1 MAVLPSLVV
10 MDITP
15 TPLEDRANPLHGFA
29 GRALAA
35 LDRIADAP
43 AWAMTPEEQ
52 AEALVELQQVTARV
66 TELRWRVLVAAD
78 RNEIGAKDGSTST
91 SAWLA
96 RRTRENR
103 SRTNGD
109 VRGARALDEPEFAP
123 TRAAFAEGR
132 LTEDQVWVIVR
143 AIEDLSADEVDDEQR
158 AVAQKHLIGLAAEH
172 DAKTLRVLAR
182 RLFEVLAP
190 DEADRREGEA
200 LAREERRA
208 REKCRFS
215 MRDNGDGTTSG
226 WFKLPS
232 AQADMLGKVVQAL
245 AAPRRQDPGAWLDSQ
260 GKKLPYPVL
269 LGQAFA
275 DLVEHLPLDAM
286 PQAGGTAA
294 TVVIT
299 MELEK
304 LLKSVGAA
312 TLDTGCRISAGQV
325 RRMTCNSGLIPAVL
339 GTASVPLD
347 LGRTARLHSSA
358 QRTAMAIRDK
368 GCTAEGCD
376 RPPAWCEAH
385 HELAWSE
392 GGGTSVK
399 DGRLLCPHHHHLAHD
414 SRYDM
419 RRLPDGKIRFA
430 RRT

>member
-1 MAVLPSLVV
+1 MEATS
-10 MDITP
+10 
-15 TPLEDRANPLHGFA
+15 TPLEDRTNPLHGFA

-35 LDRIADAP
+35 LDRIADSP
-43 AWAMTPEEQ
+43 AWAMTLEEQ
-52 AEALVELQQVTARV
+52 AEALVELDQVAARV
-66 TELRWRVLVAAD
+66 TELRWRVMAAAD

-91 SAWLA
+91 AAWLA

-109 VRGARALDEPEFAP
+109 LRGARSLDEPRFAS
-123 TRAAFAEGR
+123 TRAAFAAGR

-143 AIEDLSADEVDDEQR
+143 AIEDLPADEVDDEQR
-158 AVAQKHLIGLAAEH
+158 EVAQQHLLGLAAQH
-172 DAKTLRVLAR
+172 DAKTLGVLAR
-182 RLFEVLAP
+182 RLFEVLVP
-190 DEADRREGEA
+190 DEAERREGEA
-200 LAREERRA
+200 LDREERRA
-208 REKCRFS
+208 RQKCRFS
-215 MRDNGDGTTSG
+215 MRDNGDGTSSG

-232 AQADMLGKVVQAL
+232 AQADMLGKVVQAF
-245 AAPRRQDPGAWLDSQ
+245 AAPRRQDPQAWLDGD

-275 DLVEHLPLDAM
+275 DLVEHLPVNAL

-294 TVVIT
+294 TVVVT

-304 LLKSVGAA
+304 LLKGIGAA
-312 TLDTGCRISAGQV
+312 TLDTGCRVSAGQL
-325 RRMTCNSGLIPAVL
+325 RRMACNSGLVPAVL

-347 LGRTARLHSSA
+347 LGRTARLHNSA
-358 QRTAMAIRDK
+358 QRAAMAIRDG

-392 GGGTSVK
+392 GGGTSVE

-419 RRLPDGKIRFA
+419 RRLPDGKVRFN